1 MSRVNAREIRNIES
15 MTEVVTVWTV
25 ARRPRWIAALTL
37 ALVVAAGF
45 AGLSQWQLA
54 RAVATGTVIERNTET
69 SVPVENVAKPQ
80 APVTSRANAQVVTAT
95 GRWNAGDYSL
105 VSNRL
110 NRGVMGYWVVG
121 HFSAG
126 LDSGTTAGLAVAV
139 GWSVDR
145 AGATSALKAL
155 GKEASLAVVPIE
167 GRYIPAEGPQDSDF
181 EHGKLSTMTPGAF
194 LNTWKTPDAAG
205 VYGGYLTSAV
215 AAPGLTRIDSP
226 KPSSDVEVNLL
237 NIFYAVEWVVFAG
250 FAIFLWYRLV
260 RDAWEREQ
268 EEAAEASAAEGTAAG
283 AQPAHVN

>member
-1 MSRVNAREIRNIES
+1 
-15 MTEVVTVWTV
+15 MTETVTVWTV
-25 ARRPRWIAALTL
+25 ARRPRWIAALAL
-37 ALVVAAGF
+37 ALMMAAGF

-54 RAVATGTVIERNTET
+54 RAVATGTVIERDTET
-69 SVPVENVAKPQ
+69 ALPIEDVAKPQ
-80 APVTSRANAQVVTAT
+80 SPVTDRANAQLVTAT
-95 GRWNAGDYSL
+95 GRWNAGDYSI

-110 NRGVMGYWVVG
+110 NKGTAGYWVVG

-139 GWSVDR
+139 GWSADR
-145 AGATSALKAL
+145 AGAASAAKTL
-155 GKEASLAVVPIE
+155 EAQANLAVVPIE

-194 LNTWKTPDAAG
+194 LNSWTTPDAAG

-226 KPSSDVEVNLL
+226 KPSSAVEVNLL

-260 RDAWEREQ
+260 RDTWEREQ
-268 EEAAEASAAEGTAAG
+268 EEAAEAAGSAGNAAD
-283 AQPAHVN
+283 AQPAHLN